1 VNSAT
6 DAANCAACG
15 TVCPVRANSTPVC
28 SGSSCGF
35 TCTGTY
41 RDCNGTVA
49 DGCEIDT
56 ATSTANCSACGTVCP
71 ARANA
76 TTSCTGGACGFTCS
90 GAYRDCNGS
99 AADGC
104 EANTLTSVNSCG
116 GCGIVCPARAGATT
130 TCSNGTCG
138 YTCDANHLDCNGSAA
153 DGCEVYKWDD
163 LNNCGTCANVCPAR
177 SNASRYCSSGSCG
190 YTCNGNYGDCYSGAV
205 DGCETYLVNNNSNC
219 GSCGNACGGS
229 ATCSGTG
236 CVSVV
241 GTCNPFNSGS
251 TYVWAYGWY
260 WATIDCGSYNSTTA
274 GCTTDYWRVPS
285 GWYIAPDDWYT
296 QTVIRAYYWNTHVGV
311 TSNGNSYGTAN
322 YTQGFFSGNEL
333 ASDGTGGYKV
343 NGCSLRVMIRTG
355 GD

>member
-1 VNSAT
+1 
-6 DAANCAACG
+6 
-15 TVCPVRANSTPVC
+15 VC

-41 RDCNGTVA
+41 RDCNGTVS
-49 DGCEIDT
+49 DGCEIDS
-56 ATSTANCSACGTVCP
+56 ATNAGNCSACGTVCP

-76 TTSCTGGACGFTCS
+76 TTFCAGSACGFTCS

-104 EANTLTSVNSCG
+104 EANTLTNVNSCG

-163 LNNCGTCANVCPAR
+163 VGNCGSCGNVCPTR

-190 YTCNGNYGDCYSGAV
+190 YTCNGNYGDCYSGAA

-229 ATCSGTG
+229 CSGTT
-236 CVSVV
+236 CVSTAYQCQTGNDPWTGSAWVV
-241 GTCNPFNSGS
+241 CSASYWNAWVSANSGGSYHPTTICQRLGYTGFNAHGGTCGTVCGYCSGERNCNSHGPETYDGGGLGS
-251 TYVWAYGWY
+251 DAYG
-260 WATIDCGSYNSTTA
+260 AVLGNTVM
-274 GCTTDYWRVPS
+274 WRC
-285 GWYIAPDDWYT
+285 Y
-296 QTVIRAYYWNTHVGV
+296 R
-311 TSNGNSYGTAN
+311 
-322 YTQGFFSGNEL
+322 
-333 ASDGTGGYKV
+333 
-343 NGCSLRVMIRTG
+343 
-355 GD
+355 